1 MGVEPDKGLTQ
12 QCGPHVCR
20 LLPSMHSKCHDVHS
34 TVPFYAKSCP
44 SCNSASP
51 RCAAR
56 WLVVP
61 KLHTVR
67 LTIVDCLQG
76 SRLCTLCPYN
86 MTNLQDGSTTC
97 TSPIVPGTNLRLR
110 YAVIVSF
117 GVLLNGTDLDDIASK
132 VGPES

>member
-1 MGVEPDKGLTQ
+1 M
-12 QCGPHVCR
+12 
-20 LLPSMHSKCHDVHS
+20 
-34 TVPFYAKSCP
+34 
-44 SCNSASP
+44 
-51 RCAAR
+51 
-56 WLVVP
+56 
-61 KLHTVR
+61 
-67 LTIVDCLQG
+67 DCLQG

-97 TSPIVPGTNLRLR
+97 ASPIVPGTNLRLR